1 MTRKVNMTSPIKR
14 LSLLQRS
21 RTFACLLA
29 VTLACTASFAE
40 KPEWAG
46 GGGKG
51 DKESKKE
58 NKHGNKYDSGRNDG
72 YFEADSGGKKSGKK
86 DKNKHQDKQL
96 KAGYYFGEPQ
106 RVVINNYYG
115 NEFRAGRCPPG
126 LAKKN
131 NGCMPPGQAKKYI
144 VGQRLPSNVIYYQV
158 PQTVVYQLG
167 APPSG
172 YRYVRVAS
180 DILLLAVGTSMVVD
194 AIQNLSSY

>member
-1 MTRKVNMTSPIKR
+1 MTIQFN
-14 LSLLQRS
+14 SLCVLPRS
-21 RTFACLLA
+21 RSFALVLA
-29 VTLACTASFAE
+29 LALACTASFAE

-51 DKESKKE
+51 EKDSKHEK
-58 NKHGNKYDSGRNDG
+58 KHGNKHDDRQDNDQ
-72 YFEADSGGKKSGKK
+72 FESNSGGKKAGK
-86 DKNKHQDKQL
+86 KHQDRQL
-96 KAGYYFGEPQ
+96 KAGYYFDDPQ

-115 NEFRAGRCPPG
+115 KEFKAGRCPPG
-126 LAKKN
+126 LAKKH
-131 NGCMPPGQAKKYI
+131 NGCMPPGQAKKYV
-144 VGQRLPSNVIYYQV
+144 VGQRLPSNVMYYQV

-194 AIQNLSSY
+194 AIQNLSGY